1 MSSTEFDHLILSS
14 NNAMRAYALKLT
26 KNLDAAKDLC
36 QETFCRAFS
45 NRDKYLPDTN
55 IKAWLLTIMY
65 HTFVNT
71 YRRHGLGIKYV
82 SYCMEHQ
89 RNVNDQNMEME
100 HIETGLYMKD
110 LQLAVFNLPE
120 IFRNV
125 LQLYCNGYKYVEIAN
140 IIDEPIGTVKSRIH
154 IARKL
159 LKMNIGR
166 S

>member
-14 NNAMRAYALKLT
+14 SNSMRAYALKLT
-26 KNLDAAKDLC
+26 RNLDAAKDLC
-36 QETFCRAFS
+36 QETFCRAFA
-45 NRDKYLPDTN
+45 NRDKYRPDTN

-71 YRRHGLGIKYV
+71 YHRNGLGIKYV

-89 RNVNDQNMEME
+89 KNIIEQNMEIRQVE
-100 HIETGLYMKD
+100 ADLHMKD

-120 IFRNV
+120 IFRNS
-125 LQLYCNGYKYVEIAN
+125 LQLYCNGYKYVEIAS